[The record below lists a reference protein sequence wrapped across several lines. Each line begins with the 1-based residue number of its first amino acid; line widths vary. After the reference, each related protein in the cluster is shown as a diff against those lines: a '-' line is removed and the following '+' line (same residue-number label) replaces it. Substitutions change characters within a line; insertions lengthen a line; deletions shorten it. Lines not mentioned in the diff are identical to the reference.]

1 METKMFKQ
9 SYLIN
14 LLCLFVVMGFSSAAI
29 ADHAWNDYHW
39 ASTVNPL
46 HLKVI
51 DSVSNS
57 WQTQLETALEKW
69 NASPEIKMRV
79 ASIDDSDRARKRCNA
94 VTGQLRVCNAAYG
107 NNGWLGLASIYLDSS
122 AHITKGVSKMNDSY
136 QSYWA
141 ILGMKNHVMCQE
153 IGHVLGLGHT
163 SVDGTSQKTCM
174 DYSTDPDSQWPNDH
188 DLAQL
193 AIIYAHLD
201 SYNTNDTTGN
211 TTSSNCIQPGK
222 CSKNNA
228 AEPVPVPMG
237 ILVHR
242 GKYHET
248 WVAPGEDGGLWIHQ
262 IRLVPEE
269 YLNQ

>member
-29 ADHAWNDYHW
+29 ADHAWNNYHW
-39 ASTVNPL
+39 ARTANPL

-51 DSVSNS
+51 DSVSDS
-57 WQTQLETALEKW
+57 WQTELETALEGW
-69 NASPEIKMRV
+69 NVSSEIDMYV

-107 NNGWLGLASIYLDSS
+107 NNGWLGLASIYLNSS

-136 QSYWA
+136 STYWA
-141 ILGMKNHVMCQE
+141 IEGEKNHVMCQE

-163 SVDGTSQKTCM
+163 SENGTSQGTCM
-174 DYSTDPDSQWPNDH
+174 DYSTNIGSQWPNVH
-188 DLAQL
+188 DLDQL
-193 AIIYAHLD
+193 AKIYYHLD
-201 SYNTNDTTGN
+201 SFNTNDTTSN
-211 TTSSNCIQPGK
+211 TTSGDCIQPGK

-228 AEPVPVPMG
+228 AGPVPVPMG

-242 GKYHET
+242 GKHHEIR
-248 WVAPGEDGGLWIHQ
+248 VAPGEDGGLWIHH